1 MGIVIGLALAVIL
14 LIILM
19 LIANDII
26 IIKENPTKLTIVL
39 VISLIAVLLGGIAG
53 YMLKIWKFLFISGA
67 LAKKVAAKMKCNKCG
82 ADNDADSE
90 YCKKC
95 GNMLN
100 D

>member
-1 MGIVIGLALAVIL
+1 MGVVIGLALVVIL
-14 LIILM
+14 LIILI

-39 VISLIAVLLGGIAG
+39 VSSLIAVLLCGITG

-67 LAKKVAAKMKCNKCG
+67 LVKKVTARMKCNKCG

-90 YCKKC
+90 YCNKF
-95 GNMLN
+95 GNKLN